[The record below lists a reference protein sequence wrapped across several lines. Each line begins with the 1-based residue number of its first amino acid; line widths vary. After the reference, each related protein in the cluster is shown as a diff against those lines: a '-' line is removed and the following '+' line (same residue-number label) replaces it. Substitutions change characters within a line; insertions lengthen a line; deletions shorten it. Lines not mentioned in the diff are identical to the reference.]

1 MSTQLTVNDLI
12 SGSDVIKYL
21 KQKTQLCKVKGD
33 EGKVLSE
40 SDEGYQD
47 KLTANIQEY
56 FTQLATT
63 TKDDLKTS
71 VIKGIKKANSEYI
84 SFFWIYVILAFVYLI
99 YTFSLSVTID
109 SNDGKTNEVPKWAT
123 ILYIVF
129 GVSLIW
135 VAIVLILLFYWLVTP
150 RVCNQTNIYFTLG
163 LIALVSLYV
172 ILTQF
177 ALVGPLIREELF
189 AKGSEFSFKY
199 FITNLG
205 TWLIFALVLLF
216 IIFIMGR
223 TYYNREKKNKSNKAN
238 DTQPQSK

>member
-1 MSTQLTVNDLI
+1 MQLSDLL

-21 KQKTQLCKVKGD
+21 KQKTQLCKVKKD
-33 EGKVLSE
+33 GKVLSPSE
-40 SDEGYQD
+40 NEDEYQ
-47 KLTANIQEY
+47 KQLTANIKDY
-56 FTQLATT
+56 FTQLSGTT
-63 TKDDLKTS
+63 QEDLQIA

-109 SNDGKTNEVPKWAT
+109 SKDGKTDEVPKWAT

-135 VAIVLILLFYWLVTP
+135 IAIVLILLFYWLVTP
-150 RVCNQTNIYFTLG
+150 RICNQTNIYFTLG

-189 AKGSEFSFKY
+189 AKGDEFSFKY

-223 TYYNREKKNKSNKAN
+223 TYYNKQQKEPK
-238 DTQPQSK
+238 TT

>member
-1 MSTQLTVNDLI
+1 MSTMKLSDLL

-21 KQKTQLCKVKGD
+21 KQKTQLCKVKKD
-33 EGKVLSE
+33 GKVLSPSE
-40 SDEGYQD
+40 NEDEYQEQQ
-47 KLTANIQEY
+47 LTENIKEYLKQLSVTTQE
-56 FTQLATT
+56 
-63 TKDDLKTS
+63 DLQNA

-109 SNDGKTNEVPKWAT
+109 SKDGKTDEVPKWAT
-123 ILYIVF
+123 ILYIIF

-150 RVCNQTNIYFTLG
+150 RICNQTNIYFTLG

-223 TYYNREKKNKSNKAN
+223 TYYNKQQNKTKK
-238 DTQPQSK
+238 P

>member
-1 MSTQLTVNDLI
+1 MSKQITVNDLL

-21 KQKTQLCKVKGD
+21 KQKTQLCKVGEKGQ
-33 EGKVLSE
+33 ELSE
-40 SDEGYQD
+40 SDEGFQN
-47 KLTANIQEY
+47 KLTANIKDY
-56 FTQLATT
+56 LNQLSATT
-63 TKDDLKTS
+63 KEDLETA

-109 SNDGKTNEVPKWAT
+109 SKDGKTDEVPKWAT

-150 RVCNQTNIYFTLG
+150 RICNQTNIYFTLG

-223 TYYNREKKNKSNKAN
+223 TYYNRQQKQKPKNEG
-238 DTQPQSK
+238 T

>member
-1 MSTQLTVNDLI
+1 MSMQLSDLL

-21 KQKTQLCKVKGD
+21 KQKTQLCKVKSDDGSL
-33 EGKVLSE
+33 LSE
-40 SDEGYQD
+40 SDKQYQE
-47 KLTANIQEY
+47 KLINNIKEY
-56 FTQLATT
+56 LTQLSTT
-63 TKDDLKTS
+63 PQEDLQNA
-71 VIKGIKKANSEYI
+71 VEKGIKKANSEYI

-109 SNDGKTNEVPKWAT
+109 SKDGKTNEVPKWAT

-135 VAIVLILLFYWLVTP
+135 IAIVLILLFYWLVTP

-189 AKGSEFSFKY
+189 AKGDEFSFKY

-223 TYYNREKKNKSNKAN
+223 TYYNKQKKGTTEPAAA
-238 DTQPQSK
+238 T

>member
-1 MSTQLTVNDLI
+1 MKLSDLL

-21 KQKTQLCKVKGD
+21 KQKTQLCKVKKD
-33 EGKVLSE
+33 DKVLSPSE
-40 SDEGYQD
+40 NEDEYQEQQ
-47 KLTANIQEY
+47 LTENITEY
-56 FTQLATT
+56 LTQLCATP
-63 TKDDLKTS
+63 KQDLQTA

-109 SNDGKTNEVPKWAT
+109 SKDGKTDEVPKWAT

-135 VAIVLILLFYWLVTP
+135 IAIVLILLFYWLVTP

-189 AKGSEFSFKY
+189 AKGDEFSFKY

-223 TYYNREKKNKSNKAN
+223 TYYNKQK
-238 DTQPQSK
+238 